1 MCVFL
6 LGAKLKTHFNQTKMS
21 TYQLPDCTTMI
32 ECHRILRKTL
42 LPLLFCN
49 PAAAQGTP
57 GRLVHVDDVIGCVM
71 VDGTSREQEG
81 VGLTERLGNLLKTM
95 RFLCVFWICFYNACS
110 PTYLATLLLL

>member
-71 VDGTSREQEG
+71 VDETSREQEG
-81 VGLTERLGNLLKTM
+81 VGLTERLGNLLKTSAQEVG
-95 RFLCVFWICFYNACS
+95 LPYY
-110 PTYLATLLLL
+110 YL